1 MGAYFKINTLFANNS
16 NCLIIEYKKNFY
28 CSTFFLI
35 PLLLYWSHSFIGVTK
50 LLSRSSHYIQLTNAC
65 AYKTQHVLSVFSG

>member
-16 NCLIIEYKKNFY
+16 NCLIIEYKNN
-28 CSTFFLI
+28 SSFLNSSRS
-35 PLLLYWSHSFIGVTK
+35 LLSHSFIGVTK